1 MVHNKKQNKNIL
13 YTISFRRSANW
24 ESTDEV
30 RCIEFRTDDAD
41 MADGEE
47 DPEPASLTIAFC
59 C

>member
-1 MVHNKKQNKNIL
+1 ML

-41 MADGEE
+41 MAEGEE